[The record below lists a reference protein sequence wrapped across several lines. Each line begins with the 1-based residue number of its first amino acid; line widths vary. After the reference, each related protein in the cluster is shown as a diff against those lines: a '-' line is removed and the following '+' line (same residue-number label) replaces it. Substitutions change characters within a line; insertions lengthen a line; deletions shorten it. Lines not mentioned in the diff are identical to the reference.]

1 MTYFYYKTKKS
12 ILVTNKYLPT
22 MWGSSIK
29 HHVLKTLHQAYEWRK
44 LAFTIVSWMKS
55 LFSWLAEA
63 DDESIT
69 FELNFL
75 EILKTG
81 FDDEPLKCFIEL
93 AQYPSNGNELK
104 NLTGLIRILS
114 TKLISDD
121 QVMVFKKYSMSMLT
135 FKVMNCK
142 P

>member
-1 MTYFYYKTKKS
+1 
-12 ILVTNKYLPT
+12 

-29 HHVLKTLHQAYEWRK
+29 NHASKTLHQAYEWRK

-69 FELNFL
+69 VELKFL
-75 EILKTG
+75 EILKIG
-81 FDDEPLKCFIEL
+81 FDEEPLKCFIEL

-121 QVMVFKKYSMSMLT
+121 QVMVLKKYFISILS
-135 FKVMNCK
+135 FKVRSRR
-142 P
+142 PLIY

>member
-1 MTYFYYKTKKS
+1 MNSQVTSDNVGVKHKKS
-12 ILVTNKYLPT
+12 RF
-22 MWGSSIK
+22 
-29 HHVLKTLHQAYEWRK
+29 KTLHQAYEWRK

-69 FELNFL
+69 LELKFL

-121 QVMVFKKYSMSMLT
+121 QVMVLKKYFISKL
-135 FKVMNCK
+135 FHIDCE
-142 P
+142 

>member
-1 MTYFYYKTKKS
+1 MTYFYYKTKTS
-12 ILVTNKYLPT
+12 LPT

-29 HHVLKTLHQAYEWRK
+29 NHASKTLHQAYEWRK

-69 FELNFL
+69 VELKFL
-75 EILKTG
+75 EILKIG
-81 FDDEPLKCFIEL
+81 FDEEPLKCFIEL

-121 QVMVFKKYSMSMLT
+121 QVMVLKKYFISMLS
-135 FKVMNCK
+135 FKVRSRR
-142 P
+142 PLIY